1 MNLFEVALIGAGLS
15 MDAVAVAMSNGMV
28 YRNSKK
34 CMILAMPLLF
44 GIFQAFMPLTGYFAG
59 GLFADIITR
68 YSGVVIFI
76 ILGFIGGKMIKDG
89 FCHDEDECSC
99 KGSLTL
105 KLLFM
110 QAIATSID
118 AFAVGVGFA
127 ASAMSVFDIFYSV
140 GLIGIITYL
149 LSMYAIHI
157 GKRFGNM
164 LGSKAEILGG
174 IILVIIG
181 IKSLLPF

>member
-1 MNLFEVALIGAGLS
+1 MSLLEVVLVGIGLS
-15 MDAVAVAMSNGMV
+15 MDAVAVSMSNGMV
-28 YRNSKK
+28 YKCADRKK
-34 CMILAMPLLF
+34 LLAMPLFF
-44 GIFQAFMPLTGYFAG
+44 GIFQALMPLAGYFAG
-59 GLFADIITR
+59 GLFADIITK
-68 YSGVVIFI
+68 YSGIVIFL

-89 FCHDEDECSC
+89 FCHSDECEC
-99 KGSLTL
+99 EKTSLTY
-105 KLLFM
+105 KLLFA

-127 ASAMSVFDIFYSV
+127 AGAMPTADIFYSV
-140 GLIGIITYL
+140 FLIGIITFL
-149 LSMYAIHI
+149 LSMWAIFI

-174 IILVIIG
+174 VILVIIG